1 MASKRKIEERIVID
15 KLAVI
20 TFDDPVN
27 EMEFRR
33 YMKRNWQALTLGLN
47 DGSTIL
53 FIAGIHGEDTGKLG
67 PAESIQ
73 TLKNQVKILEYL
85 SNEILEISSTDFVNC
100 SSNQKFLMLIGF

>member
-1 MASKRKIEERIVID
+1 MASQRKVEDRIVID

-33 YMKRNWQALTLGLN
+33 YFIRNWKALTLGLN

-53 FIAGIHGEDTGKLG
+53 FIAGVHGEDTGKLG
-67 PAESIQ
+67 PIENIQ
-73 TLKNQVKILEYL
+73 TLTNQVKILTHL
-85 SNEILEISSTDFVNC
+85 SIEI
-100 SSNQKFLMLIGF
+100 

>member
-1 MASKRKIEERIVID
+1 MASKRTIEKRIVIE

-20 TFDDPVN
+20 TFDDIVN

-33 YMKRNWQALTLGLN
+33 YLKRNWKTLTLGLN

-67 PAESIQ
+67 PIESIQ
-73 TLKNQVKILEYL
+73 TLKNQVRSLKYL
-85 SNEILEISSTDFVNC
+85 SILIVQIYLFWFC
-100 SSNQKFLMLIGF
+100 

>member
-1 MASKRKIEERIVID
+1 MASKRTIEERIVIE

-33 YMKRNWQALTLGLN
+33 YLKRNWEALTLGLN

-67 PAESIQ
+67 PIESIQ
-73 TLKNQVKILEYL
+73 TLKNQVRKLKYLLISILEL
-85 SNEILEISSTDFVNC
+85 TFKLIL
-100 SSNQKFLMLIGF
+100 LILVQA

>member
-33 YMKRNWQALTLGLN
+33 YLKRNWANLTLGLN
-47 DGSTIL
+47 NGSTIL

-67 PAESIQ
+67 PAESIK
-73 TLKNQVKILEYL
+73 TLTNQVGIYL
-85 SNEILEISSTDFVNC
+85 NYFSSLYISQTNFFNIVV
-100 SSNQKFLMLIGF
+100 FA